1 MSTNFTTSKI
11 TLAGALVLPVLVL
24 ALSGCTGSQPSQVL
38 PSESSSGQPAEPAGT
53 PAAEP
58 QAENT
63 VITLSLKFMPNDI
76 TVKVGDTV
84 TWQNGE
90 TIGHTITS
98 GEWGDVNES
107 TGLRGTQT
115 PDGMFDHALS
125 PKGSEGDTFSFTF
138 TEAGTYKYYCQPHLT
153 MNATVIVEP

>member
-38 PSESSSGQPAEPAGT
+38 PSESSSGQPAEPEGT